1 MIFAARGDSNASNE
15 VHLSRFL
22 IGLVLT
28 VPVRAADWP
37 KQPVTVV
44 VPFSAGGNTDT
55 MARMVS
61 QRLQERLGQPFVVD
75 NRGGAGGAI
84 AMAQIARAPA
94 DGYTLVFAAS
104 PQIQI
109 VPLLRQVNYD
119 PIKDFVP
126 ISVFGAGPFVLGV
139 QKSVPA
145 QNLRNLSPTPN
156 SRAAK
161 SITAPAVRARWRISP
176 VRCSRNVPDSKP
188 RTFPTRAVA
197 RRWEIS
203 SQD

>member
-1 MIFAARGDSNASNE
+1 MQVTRCISLG
-15 VHLSRFL
+15 FL

-44 VPFSAGGNTDT
+44 VPFGAGGNTDT

-61 QRLQERLGQPFVVD
+61 QRLQERLGQPFLVD

-145 QNLRNLSPTPN
+145 QNLQEFIAYAKQQGGKINYGSGGPGTVAHLAGAMFSQ
-156 SRAAK
+156 RAGFEATHIPYK
-161 SITAPAVRARWRISP
+161 GGGQAVGDLIAGT
-176 VRCSRNVPDSKP
+176 D
-188 RTFPTRAVA
+188 
-197 RRWEIS
+197 
-203 SQD
+203 